1 MERKIVEIRI
11 APEPSSLERQ
21 IIEGG
26 LAHLKLEEEA
36 VLNRVSVKRSQY
48 GAPQLRNFKR

>member
-11 APEPSSLERQ
+11 APEPSFLERQ
-21 IIEGG
+21 IIEGA
-26 LAHLKLEEEA
+26 LAQLKLEEEA
-36 VLNRVSVKRSQY
+36 TLNRVSVKRSQY

>member
-36 VLNRVSVKRSQY
+36 ALNRVSVKRSQY
-48 GAPQLRNFKR
+48 GAAQLRNFKR